1 MGAAMTKY
9 SLDVTGE
16 ICPYPLMLTKQQM
29 GKLTAGDQ
37 LVVRVDYAKSVEDI
51 PRWAKE
57 EGYAVLAISE
67 VGRTQWEI
75 VLEKGQPAVVE
86 EGK

>member
-1 MGAAMTKY
+1 MVEKAMAKY

-16 ICPYPLMLTKQQM
+16 ICPYPLMLTKQKM
-29 GKLTAGDQ
+29 GALASGDQ
-37 LVVRVDYAKSVEDI
+37 LAVMVDYAKSVEDI

-57 EGYAVLAISE
+57 EGYSVLAVLE

-75 VLEKGQPAVVE
+75 VLEKA
-86 EGK
+86 

>member
-1 MGAAMTKY
+1 MAKH

-16 ICPYPLMLTKQQM
+16 ICPYPLMLTKQKM

-37 LVVRVDYAKSVEDI
+37 LVVMVDYAKSAEDI
-51 PRWAKE
+51 PRWATE
-57 EGYAVLAISE
+57 EGHTVLAVSE

-75 VLEKGQPAVVE
+75 VLEKANPA
-86 EGK
+86 

>member
-1 MGAAMTKY
+1 MGAAMAKH

-16 ICPYPLMLTKQQM
+16 ICPYPLMLTKQKM
-29 GKLTAGDQ
+29 GEITAGEQ
-37 LVVRVDYAKSVEDI
+37 LVVIVDYAKSVEDI

-57 EGYAVLAISE
+57 EGHTVLAISE

-75 VLEKGQPAVVE
+75 VLEKA
-86 EGK
+86 

>member
-1 MGAAMTKY
+1 MAKY

-16 ICPYPLMLTKQQM
+16 ICPYPLMLTRQKM
-29 GKLTAGDQ
+29 GKLTVGDQ
-37 LVVRVDYAKSVEDI
+37 LVVTVDYAKSAEDI

-57 EGYAVLAISE
+57 EGHSVLAISE

-75 VLEKGQPAVVE
+75 VLEKA
-86 EGK
+86 